1 MTLTQL
7 RYFVEVA
14 ETRSFSRVAERNFVA
29 QAAVSYH
36 IRTLEDELGL
46 RLFTRSTRS
55 VRLTPVGRGFYQDVA
70 PILEQLGEAIT
81 RVKNRPE
88 KEIFTIAYSR
98 ICFGE
103 RFNRMIDTLSRE
115 NPAVEFMLE
124 RAEPEDNLLE
134 RLQSIR
140 VDAAVFFNP
149 YPTLP
154 PEICHEDF
162 GVFDQTLIISEHHR
176 LAGRAELDISEI
188 NRSELLACEG
198 MRRIERIRAHHLHDF
213 DNQEILL
220 HNLDD
225 LFAMVRAG
233 RGATCMPV
241 IDDVN
246 ITGLCYIP
254 VRDPAHVGGGPTL
267 TLAWNSANG
276 SSVLERVRQAA
287 AQLFAP
293 VQRAR
298 ALPPRADS

>member
-7 RYFVEVA
+7 KYCVEVA

-29 QAAVSYH
+29 QAVVSYH

-46 RLFTRSTRS
+46 KLFARSTRS

-70 PILEQLGEAIT
+70 PALEQLDEAIT

-88 KEIFTIAYSR
+88 KELFTIAYSR

-115 NPAVEFMLE
+115 NPGVEFLLE
-124 RAEPEDNLLE
+124 RSEPEDNLLE
-134 RLQSIR
+134 RLLSLR

-149 YPTLP
+149 YEELP
-154 PEICHEDF
+154 PEIEHEDF
-162 GVFDQTLIISEHHR
+162 GVFVQTLIVSDRHR
-176 LAGRAELDISEI
+176 LAGRSEIEISEI

-198 MRRIERIRAHHLHDF
+198 MRRIERIRASFMHDY
-213 DNQEILL
+213 DNQGILL

-254 VRDPAHVGGGPTL
+254 VRDPDHAGEGPTL
-267 TLAWNSANG
+267 TLAWHKANG
-276 SSVLERVRQAA
+276 SQYIERVREAA
-287 AQLFAP
+287 VQLFAP
-293 VQRAR
+293 AQRAR
-298 ALPPRADS
+298 ALPPLENS